1 MKVPQHF
8 IHKKCQP
15 SPQFT
20 MDKGNRCCSSI
31 FFWFKFFLW
40 LLRRKRVE
48 KLLHSTARSNNWIM
62 WYVKNYTL
70 PDAFFFKASVRE
82 LYFLP
87 LLWKLSQQEKH
98 FCFFAHRIQIVTH
111 QLRFM
116 LTHSYTVMKIL
127 TDFVM
132 KAKWAVATVKNAV
145 LTIQLHSVS
154 LLWLSEEWLPCSHL
168 CVPELWPIPLFKN
181 F

>member
-70 PDAFFFKASVRE
+70 PDAFF
-82 LYFLP
+82 
-87 LLWKLSQQEKH
+87 
-98 FCFFAHRIQIVTH
+98 
-111 QLRFM
+111 LRPVWENFISC
-116 LTHSYTVMKIL
+116 LFYGSLANK
-127 TDFVM
+127 
-132 KAKWAVATVKNAV
+132 KN
-145 LTIQLHSVS
+145 ISVS
-154 LLWLSEEWLPCSHL
+154 LLIEFR
-168 CVPELWPIPLFKN
+168 LWPINYGSCWLIPIQWWRYWQTLWWRQN
-181 F
+181 EP